1 MIDQLV
7 LSKIAIERGGR
18 SLFRGFDLSLEA
30 GDTIA
35 LVGRNGSGKT
45 SLLRVVAGLTRPAEG
60 TVTFLHQSQ
69 QLDVDSARCGGLHLL
84 GHLDGLKLQRTL
96 RQELEFMVQWLGADR
111 DRQAYAVERL
121 SLAPLLDIQIRRL
134 SAGQKRRAALSRLL
148 IRPRPLWLL
157 DEPLSPLD
165 QPMRTIAGEIMAEHL
180 SQGGMMIAAIHDP
193 LPIPARMCE
202 VGQ

>member
-1 MIDQLV
+1 
-7 LSKIAIERGGR
+7 
-18 SLFRGFDLSLEA
+18 
-30 GDTIA
+30 
-35 LVGRNGSGKT
+35 
-45 SLLRVVAGLTRPAEG
+45 VA
-60 TVTFLHQSQ
+60 
-69 QLDVDSARCGGLHLL
+69 
-84 GHLDGLKLQRTL
+84 
-96 RQELEFMVQWLGADR
+96 GADR